1 MEQLFYIPFV
11 LKIQHHPKFKN
22 YLNESDKRKCK
33 GDLMQVKLTK
43 KPKSP
48 KLIEGFPG
56 FGLVGTIA
64 SEFLLEHLKFEQI
77 GKVIFDEIPATIAIH
92 QSKLVEPL
100 GIFYNKQYD
109 LVLLHAITT
118 SSGVEWKLA
127 GVVMDLAEQLKVKEI
142 ISMEGVGSNEETTT
156 SRVFFYS
163 NNPKIKDKFA
173 KIKVEPLKEGIIIGV
188 TGAVLLKADS
198 IPVSCIF
205 AETHTNLPD
214 SKAAAK
220 VIEVLDKYLGLK
232 VDYKPLLL
240 QAEKFEEKLRGILS
254 ESQKAQQIS
263 EKKKLSY
270 VG

>member
-1 MEQLFYIPFV
+1 MRIRL
-11 LKIQHHPKFKN
+11 
-22 YLNESDKRKCK
+22 S
-33 GDLMQVKLTK
+33 K
-43 KPKSP
+43 KPKNCI
-48 KLIEGFPG
+48 LIEGFPG

-77 GKVIFDEIPATIAIH
+77 GKIIFDEMPATIAIH
-92 QSKLVEPL
+92 DGKVVEPL
-100 GIFYNKQYD
+100 GIFYNKKYN
-109 LVLLHAITT
+109 LVLLHAITA
-118 SSGVEWKLA
+118 SSGMEWKLSEM
-127 GVVMDLAEQLKVKEI
+127 VVDLAKQLNAKEI
-142 ISMEGVGSNEETTT
+142 ICLEGVGSSEETTT

-163 NNPKIKDKFA
+163 NNEKNKNKFK

-188 TGAVLLKADS
+188 TGAVLLRAEK

-220 VIEVLDKYLGLK
+220 VIEVLDKYLGLR
-232 VDYKPLLL
+232 VDYKPLIA
-240 QAEKFEEKLRGILS
+240 QAEKFENKLRGLLT
-254 ESQKAQQIS
+254 EGQKAQQVS

>member
-1 MEQLFYIPFV
+1 MRIRL
-11 LKIQHHPKFKN
+11 
-22 YLNESDKRKCK
+22 S
-33 GDLMQVKLTK
+33 K
-43 KPKSP
+43 KPKNCI
-48 KLIEGFPG
+48 LIEGFPG

-77 GKVIFDEIPATIAIH
+77 GKIIFDEMPATIAIH
-92 QSKLVEPL
+92 DGKVVEPL
-100 GIFYNKQYD
+100 GIFYNKKYN
-109 LVLLHAITT
+109 LVLLHAITA
-118 SSGVEWKLA
+118 SSGMEWKLSEM
-127 GVVMDLAEQLKVKEI
+127 VVDLAKQLNAKEI
-142 ISMEGVGSNEETTT
+142 ICLEGVGSSEETTT

-163 NNPKIKDKFA
+163 NNEKNKNKFK

-188 TGAVLLKADS
+188 TGAVLLRAEK

-220 VIEVLDKYLGLK
+220 VIEVLDKYLGLR
-232 VDYKPLLL
+232 VDYKPLIA
-240 QAEKFEEKLRGILS
+240 QAEKFENKLKGLLT
-254 ESQKAQQIS
+254 EGQKAQQVS